1 MFTILHVKLMQCHG
15 LISARVMYFLHN
27 TGSVY
32 WRAGPIK
39 DTFYFRDHVYYY
51 ITCHDGREVVVVYGI
66 GSIGY
71 VYPVV
76 PYI

>member
-39 DTFYFRDHVYYY
+39 DALYSRDHVSY
-51 ITCHDGREVVVVYGI
+51 ITCPACFDRVVIVYGI